1 MIKSFISVC
10 DCVVLLTSC
19 DSSQKKERSAP
30 KARKVE
36 GEWIAKPVVLSAPQW
51 LSEYEF
57 FEGNLANLNPAQQ
70 VYPYAINTPLFSDYA
85 EKARFIYLPNKQT
98 MTYTDQGPLDFP
110 DGAILIKNFYYHIEQ
125 SASDKRRQILET
137 RLLVKENGE
146 WNPLNYIWNTAQT
159 DARLDVVGKTELVKW
174 TDDQGRSREVNY
186 VIPNRNQCNNCH
198 NANNTIVPIGT
209 TVAQLN
215 QPYLGN
221 SQLNQLAFFS
231 QEQILTGYDP
241 TKDHDKLPVWDDPST
256 GNTHQRSRA
265 YLDANCAHC
274 HSAVGSAK
282 NAGLYLQYSEEHP
295 RNRGIFKPPIAAGK
309 GSGNLNFDIV
319 PGKPEES
326 ILIYRMRSN
335 NPAIRMPEIGR
346 SIPHEE
352 GIALLTSYIEQLA
365 ME

>member
-1 MIKSFISVC
+1 MLKSLISIFVS
-10 DCVVLLTSC
+10 VLLFVSC
-19 DSSQKKERSAP
+19 DSPSKQNRTAP

-36 GEWIAKPVVLSAPQW
+36 GEWLAKPVALSAPKW
-51 LSEYEF
+51 LSEYGF
-57 FEGNLANLNPAQQ
+57 FEGNLADLNPSKQ
-70 VYPYAINTPLFSDYA
+70 VYSYAINTPLFSDYA
-85 EKARFIYLPNKQT
+85 EKARLIYLPNKQT

-110 DGAILIKNFYYHIEQ
+110 DGAILIKNFYYHTEQ
-125 SASDKRRQILET
+125 ASGDKRRQILET
-137 RLLVKENGE
+137 RLLVKEKGK
-146 WNPLNYIWNTAQT
+146 WSPRNYIWNTAQN

-215 QPYLGN
+215 RPDLQTP
-221 SQLNQLAFFS
+221 QHNQLAVFS
-231 QEQILTGYDP
+231 KAKILTGYDP
-241 TKDHDKLPVWDDPST
+241 AKDHDKLPVWDDPST
-256 GNTHQRSRA
+256 GDIHQRSRA

-274 HSAVGSAK
+274 HSAAGSAK
-282 NAGLYLQYSEEHP
+282 NAGLYLKYSEEHP

-326 ILIYRMRSN
+326 ILIYRMQSN